1 MTLFGQESLNTGRQV
16 ELDLAKGFAI
26 ICMILCHSVLM
37 YADGANDF
45 GFIFAE
51 EILGG
56 PIAAP
61 LFMICLGVGTIYTKH
76 GSPLELARR
85 GVWILLLGYL
95 LNFMRAGIVVLIGSL
110 IYGAEEM
117 GGFLYW
123 AVMCVDILQFA
134 GLALIFLAVMKQLQI
149 KDWQMLAIAG
159 TMSILGGLC
168 SGFDAGHPAINALVG
183 LFVPAGTLN
192 DMEIVSC
199 FPLFNWIIFPVFGV
213 VAGKYLQRCTDK
225 DRLYR
230 NIFLIT
236 LPLTL
241 LYVWFVVRK
250 GFTPFSNG
258 EYYWCRLPDALFFI
272 VLDLLAI
279 SIFHFLGK
287 VLPGFVKRALSAL
300 SFNINTV
307 YCISWILIGWTY
319 AGVFYIMEVPPMNS
333 WAALIPGVALVFVSY
348 WLALGWKR
356 IRNRF

>member
-1 MTLFGQESLNTGRQV
+1 MPSAIRIEGLDDCLRCLDKAPENVVKMVNTALRTASRKT
-16 ELDLAKGFAI
+16 AKGIRAKMPFT
-26 ICMILCHSVLM
+26 
-37 YADGANDF
+37 F
-45 GFIFAE
+45 GRLVRYKVFK
-51 EILGG
+51 G
-56 PIAAP
+56 
-61 LFMICLGVGTIYTKH
+61 
-76 GSPLELARR
+76 
-85 GVWILLLGYL
+85 
-95 LNFMRAGIVVLIGSL
+95 
-110 IYGAEEM
+110 
-117 GGFLYW
+117 
-123 AVMCVDILQFA
+123 
-134 GLALIFLAVMKQLQI
+134 QI
-149 KDWQMLAIAG
+149 TGD
-159 TMSILGGLC
+159 T
-168 SGFDAGHPAINALVG
+168 NALVG

-225 DRLYR
+225 NRLYR

-241 LYVWFVVRK
+241 LYVWVVVKK

-287 VLPGFVKRALSAL
+287 ILPGFVKRALSAL

-319 AGVFYIMEVPPMNS
+319 AGIFYIMEVPPIGS
-333 WAALIPGVALVFVSY
+333 WIALIPGVALVFVSY
-348 WLALGWKR
+348 WLALGWKKL
-356 IRNRF
+356 RNRF